1 MKNEKSKFLVPQCL
15 SALAPSPKSAFTLA
29 EVLITLA
36 IIGVVAAM
44 TIPTLI
50 SNYKEKVTVTK
61 VKNFYSRFSNAYQL
75 AIAEHGPIS
84 TWGLTQMEYTEDEND
99 EYEGNYYINTEG
111 MASREKFISY
121 VMPYIKTVKYEPLK
135 TNSIFEDQGWFLPDG
150 SVIRWLWLGMTSQSS
165 GDLYLATDG
174 KPLQYKKDDTYFFNE
189 NVFKF
194 YFKDYKVY
202 PAGYDNEKFKEYC
215 LTGVDPTYC
224 TGWIIRFGNMEYKRC
239 NDLDMV
245 TKRKCD

>member
-15 SALAPSPKSAFTLA
+15 SALAPFKKSAFTLA

-61 VKNFYSRFSNAYQL
+61 IKNFYSYFSNAYQL
-75 AIAEHGPIS
+75 AKVDHGPIS
-84 TWGLTQMEYTEDEND
+84 QWGVKNIEYQYDEDGKNIGLSQED
-99 EYEGNYYINTEG
+99 
-111 MASREKFISY
+111 MDSRENIIKN
-121 VMPYIKTVKYEPLK
+121 MQPYLKTVKYLPFK
-135 TNSIFEDQGWFLPDG
+135 SKSGAQDQGWFFKDG
-150 SVIRWLWLGMTSQSS
+150 LAMVWLWYSKEA
-165 GDLYLATDG
+165 DFYIATDG
-174 KPLQYKKDDTYFFNE
+174 LPMRHDNMTTYKENQNLYKFWIDDN
-189 NVFKF
+189 
-194 YFKDYKVY
+194 KVY
-202 PAGYDNEKFKEYC
+202 PAGYNNEEFKEYC

-245 TKRKCD
+245 TKNKCD